1 MIRRLSLLL
10 VSIAVLFAACQ
21 EEAAEPSTT
30 TSTTSTSTTTTV
42 PPTTTTTS
50 VPFSLQGAPT
60 GLANTVESFY
70 DYASGES
77 KKKPAAPPRV
87 VDAIADS
94 LGTKPTGG
102 LAEVAEFAEQPI
114 AVVTVEGDLFLAVKD
129 PKWRIIGGKWPSM
142 SIPAFYGHTPRLVA
156 VVGSDARPGQ
166 DVERSRAD
174 SIHFVGLDGKGGAAI
189 VGVPRDS
196 YVPIPGYGTS
206 KITASLSSGGP
217 EMMMDT
223 FSELTGLEFDGY
235 LLTGFAGFES
245 LLGEV
250 LGGVTVDVPFAI
262 DDRWAHVSLGSGEQ
276 LLDGA
281 QALGFARARK
291 TLPGGDLTR
300 SMHQG
305 VIMVGALQTVRELG
319 LKAVPELLE
328 LAEPYLST
336 DLTPA
341 QLLLFT
347 AMAVSTDPDAIDNVV
362 APGSPGSAGAASVVF
377 LSSSVDE
384 LWADLAD
391 GALETD

>member
-1 MIRRLSLLL
+1 MIRRTSLLL
-10 VSIAVLFAACQ
+10 VSITVLFSACQ
-21 EEAAEPSTT
+21 GDSAEPSTT

-42 PPTTTTTS
+42 PPTTTTT
-50 VPFSLQGAPT
+50 VPFSLEGAPA
-60 GLANTVESFY
+60 GLINTIESFY
-70 DYASGES
+70 AYAAGES

-87 VDAIADS
+87 VAAIADS
-94 LGTKPTGG
+94 LATRPLGG

-114 AVVTVEGDLFLAVKD
+114 AVATVEGDLFLAVKD

-142 SIPAFYGHTPRLVA
+142 SIPAFYGRSPRLVA

-166 DVERSRAD
+166 DVESSRAD

-206 KITASLSSGGP
+206 KITASLSGGGP
-217 EMMMDT
+217 EMMMGT

-250 LGGVTVDVPFAI
+250 LGGVTVDVPYAI
-262 DDRWAHVSLGSGEQ
+262 DDRWAHVDLGSGEQ

-281 QALGFARARK
+281 EALGFARARK
-291 TLPGGDLTR
+291 TVPGGDLTR
-300 SMHQG
+300 SLHQG

-319 LKAVPELLE
+319 MKAVPQLLE

-341 QLLLFT
+341 QLLLFA
-347 AMAVSTDPDAIDNVV
+347 AMALSTDPERIENVV
-362 APGSPGSAGAASVVF
+362 APGSPGSAGAASVVY